1 MKLSEPR
8 LILEKAI
15 ANNARASKEASD
27 AQSAIDRAR
36 TARLNA
42 EDAHEGATAAV
53 ETAKEAHAVKFA
65 SGGAG
70 AELRVARSRLLEA
83 EDDLQA
89 ARLSF
94 DRLTAAV
101 EDPERA
107 ARRAAAA
114 LEEAI
119 AEVVAD
125 EAVEPRIAEVTR
137 LQDELDHRR
146 AVLREISLR
155 QPFVPG
161 NTGVGRRIELFLNQ
175 TRFPNE
181 QNLGLLSPEVDAW
194 RAASAR
200 LSVDA
205 SAVLP
210 GGEDPAPAKHL
221 RLAR

>member
-36 TARLNA
+36 AAKVSA
-42 EDAHEGATAAV
+42 EDALEGATAAI
-53 ETAKEAHAVKFA
+53 ERAKEAHAAKFSAGGA
-65 SGGAG
+65 SG
-70 AELRVARSRLLEA
+70 ELRSARSKLLEA
-83 EDDLQA
+83 QDDLEA
-89 ARLSF
+89 AKLSF
-94 DRLTAAV
+94 ERLTDAV
-101 EDPERA
+101 ADPERA
-107 ARRAAAA
+107 ARKAATA
-114 LEEAI
+114 LEEAVAAVI
-119 AEVVAD
+119 AAEVVD
-125 EAVEPRIAEVTR
+125 ERIAEVER
-137 LQDELDHRR
+137 LQAALDHKR

-155 QPFVPG
+155 QPFLPG